1 MDLYLELVENGG
13 KEVCLQQNAYRR
25 KVRNSI
31 TFIFRM
37 KIALHFCVSARHHDI
52 GEWK

>member
-25 KVRNSI
+25 KVRNPI
-31 TFIFRM
+31 KFIFRM
-37 KIALHFCVSARHHDI
+37 KIALHFYVSARHHEI